1 MSEESVFVGLYLDE
15 DVDVLIAELLKARG
29 FSALTTR
36 DANLLG
42 ADDEQQLAYA
52 VSESKTFLTHNRA
65 DFEALVQQYFENGT
79 HHYGVII
86 AMRHPVYEVVR
97 RLLLVLNQ
105 VTADEMENQVRYI

>member
-1 MSEESVFVGLYLDE
+1 MSEKSVFAELYLDE

-29 FSALTTR
+29 FSAVTTR
-36 DANLLG
+36 DAKLLS

-52 VSESKTFLTHNRA
+52 VSEGKTFLTHNRA
-65 DFEALVQQYFENGT
+65 DFEALVQQYFESGD

-86 AMRHPVYEVVR
+86 ATRHPVYEVVR
-97 RLLLVLNQ
+97 RLLIILNQ